1 MNFKILKCLAKDG
14 IEANLNTVKKIK
26 LLPKL
31 ALAAGLILAPLMISN
46 NSYAGE
52 CRNFAASS
60 IQNLCDA
67 KIGHEHQLLL
77 EGAIHSSAGH
87 SPFQLYDED
96 KERFLSAFNLY
107 ELAFDEVESMRLRV
121 YILKTEKQGDD
132 KYKFIAVFETFD
144 HENGVKKPFE
154 VNGEIVLNPET
165 QKPLYRYNQNA
176 KVELIGDIR
185 NENDYRNL
193 YNLIMMSE
201 FTQFIKNRS
210 DMTRKYGNMSLEQ
223 RLQDPFYKEFMNF
236 NRNRI
241 LSILNSYPAWNLDW
255 KRIDVVSPYSTN
267 YGGDL
272 ITPRTPEELMIMKR
286 TDTKPGS
293 HIVSRND
300 RGEQINGSSRQ
311 PKNTLSGNRISWN
324 GDHEKNNQNQKRI
337 FENRHN
343 SEKEIIW
350 NEEPSDLYKR

>member
-1 MNFKILKCLAKDG
+1 MNFKILKCLTKDG
-14 IEANLNTVKKIK
+14 IDANLVTGKKTK
-26 LLPKL
+26 LFPKL

-52 CRNFAASS
+52 CKNFTVSS
-60 IQNLCDA
+60 IQNLCDV
-67 KIGHEHQLLL
+67 KVGYEHQILL
-77 EGAIHSSAGH
+77 ESAIHSSAGH

-107 ELAFDEVESMRLRV
+107 ELAFDEAESMRLRV

-132 KYKFIAVFETFD
+132 KYKFVAVFEAFD

-154 VNGEIVLNPET
+154 VNGEVVLNPET
-165 QKPLYRYNQNA
+165 QKPLYRYNQNT

-201 FTQFIKNRS
+201 FTQFIKNRP
-210 DMTRKYGNMSLEQ
+210 DMVAKYSNMSFEQ
-223 RLQDPFYKEFMNF
+223 RLKDDFYKDFMNF

-255 KRIDVVSPYSTN
+255 KRVDVISPYSVN
-267 YGGDL
+267 YDGDL
-272 ITPRTPEELMIMKR
+272 VTPRTPEELIFMKR
-286 TDTKPGS
+286 TDTKTGS
-293 HIVSRND
+293 HIISRND
-300 RGEQINGSSRQ
+300 RGEQIDGSNRQ
-311 PKNTLSGNRISWN
+311 QKNTLSGNRISWN
-324 GDHEKNNQNQKRI
+324 GDLEKNNQKRI
-337 FENRHN
+337 FENKPN

-350 NEEPSDLYKR
+350 NEEPSDLYRR